1 MPFSY
6 LCVMFRLAMGAI
18 YESRGSWWEG
28 GRERMRPTSEIIIE
42 YENGLMKSFLK
53 RECVQT
59 HSN

>member
-1 MPFSY
+1 
-6 LCVMFRLAMGAI
+6 MFRLAMGAI